1 MVCPPLRWCYVQGPV
16 QYQAIAPDPLLLLQA
31 PQKQQLGFLVSLCPL
46 SRICPNCAC
55 MQLFLVPDNSY
66 FVAPG
71 EMCLGA
77 STAAKGPKSQFISS
91 VTCICEV
98 FLVRETFYTF
108 TSFRKPPTGSINS
121 ICQKK
126 KTEPAVISAFTKV
139 FHISMLVLLSH
150 QAVLH
155 VKGLKISH
163 LPPP

>member
-1 MVCPPLRWCYVQGPV
+1 VYPRVESEGLPRWFAHRLGGAMCRGLCNTR
-16 QYQAIAPDPLLLLQA
+16 LLLLTLCFCSRLLK
-31 PQKQQLGFLVSLCPL
+31 KQQLGFLVSLCPL

-126 KTEPAVISAFTKV
+126 N
-139 FHISMLVLLSH
+139 
-150 QAVLH
+150 QN
-155 VKGLKISH
+155 
-163 LPPP
+163 LP